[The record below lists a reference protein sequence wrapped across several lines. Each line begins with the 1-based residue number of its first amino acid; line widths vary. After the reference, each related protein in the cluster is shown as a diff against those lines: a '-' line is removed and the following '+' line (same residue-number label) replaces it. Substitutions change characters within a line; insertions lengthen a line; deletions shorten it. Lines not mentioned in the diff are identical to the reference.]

1 MVVARHLCRVFD
13 NYNFNFKLVGYVYM
27 PSKNNSRFEFFLKKG
42 LGHPY
47 VAQYD
52 SFDFINDI

>member
-1 MVVARHLCRVFD
+1 
-13 NYNFNFKLVGYVYM
+13 M
-27 PSKNNSRFEFFLKKG
+27 PSKNNSRFEFFFKKG

-52 SFDFINDI
+52 SFDLINGI